1 MKRHKHWSE
10 WIQECKS
17 IAEAK
22 KISNVKISEATG
34 IKPPHIT
41 RFFKAIHDP
50 KLGTFAK
57 IWNYVN
63 NY

>member
-1 MKRHKHWSE
+1 MKGHINWTELIK
-10 WIQECKS
+10 ECKS

-41 RFFKAIHDP
+41 RFFKAIHSP
-50 KLGTFAK
+50 QLNTFCS

-63 NY
+63 DY